1 MHDALSI
8 PELLDTVFEE
18 LHTGADYRRTL
29 LSCAL
34 VSKSW
39 SDPAISKLWSG
50 HQAIVLQ
57 NSSKCDNEIVDRL
70 AEISR
75 NV

>member
-1 MHDALSI
+1 MQGV
-8 PELLDTVFEE
+8 T
-18 LHTGADYRRTL
+18 RTL

-57 NSSKCDNEIVDRL
+57 NTSKCDNEIVDRL

-75 NV
+75 NVRDRASYKLTIHSPRYSPV